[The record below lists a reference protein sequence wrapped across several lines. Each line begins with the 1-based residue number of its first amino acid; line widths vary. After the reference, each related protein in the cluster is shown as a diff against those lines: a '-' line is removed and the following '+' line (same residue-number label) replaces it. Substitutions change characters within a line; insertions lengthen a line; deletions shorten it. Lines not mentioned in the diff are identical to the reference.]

1 MPCLGISRLLFSKTV
16 IMFGIQHS
24 RIYQNA
30 KFYPKPSWDKKCFE
44 KDFENFW
51 VVNLE
56 NFFNI

>member
-1 MPCLGISRLLFSKTV
+1 
-16 IMFGIQHS
+16 MFGIQHS